1 MDNAAVSIQDIIRR
15 KQLIKW
21 ADYQYLKYIVKQAH
35 DSPDLFFTEEVI
47 NKPSFLRGYYKHTK
61 HVAISS
67 YFNKSN
73 GMYVIRC
80 QII

>member
-21 ADYQYLKYIVKQAH
+21 SDYQYLKYIVKQAYNN
-35 DSPDLFFTEEVI
+35 PDLFFIEEVI
-47 NKPSFLRGYYKHTK
+47 NRPSFMRDTYIRTK
-61 HVAISS
+61 HLAISS
-67 YFNKSN
+67 YFNRSN
-73 GMYVIRC
+73 DMYVVKC